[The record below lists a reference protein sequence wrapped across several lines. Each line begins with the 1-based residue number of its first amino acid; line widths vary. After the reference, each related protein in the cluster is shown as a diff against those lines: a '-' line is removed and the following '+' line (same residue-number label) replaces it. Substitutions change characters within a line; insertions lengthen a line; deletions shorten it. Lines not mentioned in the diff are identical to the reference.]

1 MKRLKL
7 NCSKMKQD
15 ETSHIFDE
23 LMEFLRNLLI
33 GVAVGG
39 YKFSF
44 DFSVVD
50 LWVSKIGVSYG
61 LYVRTA

>member
-39 YKFSF
+39 ISL
-44 DFSVVD
+44 VLILV
-50 LWVSKIGVSYG
+50 WWIYG
-61 LYVRTA
+61 

>member
-1 MKRLKL
+1 
-7 NCSKMKQD
+7 MKQD